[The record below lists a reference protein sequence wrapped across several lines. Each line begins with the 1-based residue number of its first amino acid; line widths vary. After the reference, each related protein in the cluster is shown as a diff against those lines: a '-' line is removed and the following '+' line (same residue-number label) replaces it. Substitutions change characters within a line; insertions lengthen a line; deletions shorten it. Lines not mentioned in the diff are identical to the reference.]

1 MKLSD
6 APHLA
11 FEWKLEQREDGMEAM
26 NPSCTVMTRNAIL
39 AGDLSLGW
47 YEILMLSSQGEEGWR
62 HCT

>member
-39 AGDLSLGW
+39 AGDLSLG
-47 YEILMLSSQGEEGWR
+47 
-62 HCT
+62 